1 MSLRRLASALLILGV
16 FLGELLPSLAAAQTT
31 PRKYIAFGDS
41 ITFGVGDDP
50 ARAAKGYTPRLQNLL
65 QTAGVSATV
74 PNFGEGGENT
84 LMALSRIDGVLAQ
97 GSPGDVLILME
108 GTNDIS
114 KEIGLDTTI
123 FDLSSMA
130 DRAEKLGMSVIHA
143 TIIPRFPRT
152 NPQATRDVDNALTDQ
167 LNGRIR
173 NLAGVRQ
180 RRLADPN
187 EVYRNTPNLLA
198 GFYSTEIPDPVGH
211 PNAAGYDILARV
223 FFNVIQGI
231 DTVSPVPGIVD
242 PVKGAR
248 NVKPDTAITVDVWDF
263 GAGIDL
269 ASTVLLINGQPV
281 QAVPVGSTR
290 FAKITYQPPAP
301 LSGAVTIGLRSQDL
315 ATPPNTINREIANFT
330 VQGAGALQGDVNLD
344 GRVDGTDLI
353 RFGRSFGSLRG
364 DNRYN
369 PNADFNSDGAVDGVD
384 LAVLAANFGRTGTG
398 TGG

>member
-1 MSLRRLASALLILGV
+1 MSPRRLASALLVLG
-16 FLGELLPSLAAAQTT
+16 LLPSLSAAQTT
-31 PRKYIAFGDS
+31 PRRYLAFGDS

-74 PNFGEGGENT
+74 LNFGVGGEKT
-84 LMALSRIDGVLAQ
+84 PDGLSRINGVLAQ

-114 KEIGLDTTI
+114 QSISLETTI
-123 FDLSSMA
+123 FNLDEMA
-130 DRAEKLGMSVIHA
+130 TRAEALSLGVIHA
-143 TIIPRFPRT
+143 TVVPRYPE
-152 NPQATRDVDNALTDQ
+152 AKVDPENALTDQ

-173 NLAGVRQ
+173 NLAGLRQ

-187 EVYRNTPNLLA
+187 ETYRNTPNLFA
-198 GFYSTEIPDPVGH
+198 GFYSTERPDPVGH

-231 DTVSPVPGIVD
+231 DTVSPVPGIVS

-248 NVKPDTAITVDVWDF
+248 NVRPDTAIDVDIWDF

-269 ASTVLLINGQPV
+269 ANTFLLINGQQV
-281 QAVPVGSTR
+281 QAVPTGSSR
-290 FAKITYQPPAP
+290 RAHFTYQPPAP
-301 LSGAVTIGLRSQDL
+301 LSGIVTIGLRSRDL
-315 ATPPNTINREIANFT
+315 ATPPNAINREIASFA
-330 VQGAGALQGDVNLD
+330 VQGAGALPGDVNQD
-344 GRVDGTDLI
+344 GRVDGMDLI
-353 RFGRSFGSLRG
+353 RFGRSFGSQRG

-369 PNADFNSDGAVDGVD
+369 PNADFNADGSVDGVD
-384 LAVLAANFGRTGTG
+384 LAVLASNFGRTGTAG
-398 TGG
+398 S